1 MKEQRTEGGRVHN
14 EKHWL
19 TPIGKRLQM
28 EPFFLH
34 KVFHFKKAE
43 SIFRI

>member
-19 TPIGKRLQM
+19 TL
-28 EPFFLH
+28 LH
-34 KVFHFKKAE
+34 EVDHFKPFEHKLT
-43 SIFRI
+43 FY